1 MLRRHAVMYSG
12 PLSNGLRP
20 KEIFFACS
28 GRMPREFR
36 NGMRRIRVPIV
47 KTQNEAMQF
56 DEAPCKGFAV
66 LSA

>member
-1 MLRRHAVMYSG
+1 
-12 PLSNGLRP
+12 
-20 KEIFFACS
+20 
-28 GRMPREFR
+28 MPRQLR

-56 DEAPCKGFAV
+56 DEAPGEGSAV